1 MRLNAS
7 AKIPNPLSLAPQKK
21 GTVGRPKCLRD
32 GIRGVSTRF
41 RVTAILSK
49 DWPGSHWNSPCS
61 FVVLDAT
68 EFLMS
73 TCLAEE
79 RFSWP

>member
-32 GIRGVSTRF
+32 GIRRQHEV
-41 RVTAILSK
+41 
-49 DWPGSHWNSPCS
+49 PG
-61 FVVLDAT
+61 DRDIKQG
-68 EFLMS
+68 
-73 TCLAEE
+73 LAREPLE
-79 RFSWP
+79 

>member
-32 GIRGVSTRF
+32 GIRRQHEVSDDPRD
-41 RVTAILSK
+41 IK
-49 DWPGSHWNSPCS
+49 QG
-61 FVVLDAT
+61 
-68 EFLMS
+68 
-73 TCLAEE
+73 LAREPLE
-79 RFSWP
+79 